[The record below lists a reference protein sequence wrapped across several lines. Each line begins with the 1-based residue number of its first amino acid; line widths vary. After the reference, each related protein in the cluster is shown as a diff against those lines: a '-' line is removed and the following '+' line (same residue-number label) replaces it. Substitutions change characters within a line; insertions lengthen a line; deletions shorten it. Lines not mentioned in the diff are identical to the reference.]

1 MADPN
6 TRQGKRTP
14 VTLKIKFKSETLE
27 QFIERYAV
35 DVSQGGIFI
44 RTKEPL
50 AVLLRESLAL
60 QFTVVVP
67 VEKVDPDAG
76 VQTTATEPSTR
87 SIAVAVKVTVL
98 FCVVMFAGSES
109 TGAVVSTTMILNV
122 PFEHCTVVVPM
133 GKIEPDAGAQ
143 LPRGRPF
150 SSS

>member
-1 MADPN
+1 MTDAEI
-6 TRQGKRTP
+6 
-14 VTLKIKFKSETLE
+14 VTLTSFPFGGASTSGVAASDTITGASVSAGGGGFSTVTL
-27 QFIERYAV
+27 
-35 DVSQGGIFI
+35 
-44 RTKEPL
+44 KEPL
-50 AVLLRESLAL
+50 AVLLRESPAL
-60 QFTVVVP
+60 QFTGVVP
-67 VEKVDPDAG
+67 VEKVDPEAG